1 LSLCYWRFS
10 APTISLFKQTL
21 RRKFMK
27 DKLKRFHHLGSQGFT
42 LIELMVVMVI
52 IGLLAATVVPK
63 FFGQVDKAM
72 QQDAQ
77 AQIELLGQA
86 LDLYRLEKHKYPTSD
101 EGLEAIKSYLKK
113 NVPKDPWGNAY
124 IYESPG
130 KEGRG
135 YDLISLGGD
144 NAEGGE
150 GTDMDIVSWKN
161 FE

>member
-1 LSLCYWRFS
+1 
-10 APTISLFKQTL
+10 
-21 RRKFMK
+21 MK
-27 DKLKRFHHLGSQGFT
+27 KYLNRTQNLDTKGFT

-101 EGLEAIKSYLKK
+101 EGLDAIKSYLKK
-113 NVPKDPWGNAY
+113 SIPKDPWGNDF

-135 YDLISLGGD
+135 YDLISYGAD

-150 GTDMDIVSWKN
+150 GTDLDIVSWKN

>member
-1 LSLCYWRFS
+1 
-10 APTISLFKQTL
+10 
-21 RRKFMK
+21 MK
-27 DKLKRFHHLGSQGFT
+27 HKIKKLGNLGTEGFT

-101 EGLEAIKSYLKK
+101 DGLNAIKNYLKK
-113 NVPKDPWGNAY
+113 NIPKDPWGNDY
-124 IYESPG
+124 VYESPG

-135 YDLISLGGD
+135 YDLYSFGAD

>member
-1 LSLCYWRFS
+1 M
-10 APTISLFKQTL
+10 
-21 RRKFMK
+21 RKYVNRIRK
-27 DKLKRFHHLGSQGFT
+27 LGSKGFT

-63 FFGQVDKAM
+63 FFGQFDKAM

-86 LDLYRLEKHKYPTSD
+86 LDLYRLKKHKYPTSD
-101 EGLEAIKSYLKK
+101 EGLDAIKSYLKK
-113 NVPKDPWGNAY
+113 SIPKDPWGNDF

-135 YDLISLGGD
+135 YDLISYGAD

-150 GTDMDIVSWKN
+150 GTDLDIVSWKN

>member
-1 LSLCYWRFS
+1 MKHK
-10 APTISLFKQTL
+10 FKKL
-21 RRKFMK
+21 RN
-27 DKLKRFHHLGSQGFT
+27 LGTEGFT

-101 EGLEAIKSYLKK
+101 DGLNAIKNYLKK
-113 NVPKDPWGNAY
+113 NIPKDPWGNDY
-124 IYESPG
+124 VYESPG

-135 YDLISLGGD
+135 YDLYSFGAA

>member
-1 LSLCYWRFS
+1 MKYE
-10 APTISLFKQTL
+10 FKKPKNFGTE
-21 RRKFMK
+21 
-27 DKLKRFHHLGSQGFT
+27 GFT

-86 LDLYRLEKHKYPTSD
+86 LDLYRLETHKYPASD
-101 EGLEAIKSYLKK
+101 VGLNAIKPYLKK
-113 NVPKDPWGNAY
+113 NIPKDPWGNDY
-124 IYESPG
+124 VYESPG

-135 YDLISLGGD
+135 YDLYSLGGD

>member
-1 LSLCYWRFS
+1 
-10 APTISLFKQTL
+10 
-21 RRKFMK
+21 MK
-27 DKLKRFHHLGSQGFT
+27 DNLKIFHRLGSKGFT

-113 NVPKDPWGNAY
+113 NVPKDPWGNTY

-130 KEGRG
+130 KENRG

>member
-1 LSLCYWRFS
+1 
-10 APTISLFKQTL
+10 
-21 RRKFMK
+21 MK
-27 DKLKRFHHLGSQGFT
+27 KYLNRIRNLGSKGFT

-86 LDLYRLEKHKYPTSD
+86 LDLYRLENHKYPTSD
-101 EGLEAIKSYLKK
+101 EGLDAIKSYLKK
-113 NVPKDPWGNAY
+113 SIPKDPWGNNF

-135 YDLISLGGD
+135 YDLISYGAD

-150 GTDMDIVSWKN
+150 GTDMDIVSWEN

>member
-1 LSLCYWRFS
+1 
-10 APTISLFKQTL
+10 
-21 RRKFMK
+21 MK
-27 DKLKRFHHLGSQGFT
+27 ENLNRAQNLGEKGFT

-101 EGLEAIKSYLKK
+101 EGLEAIKPYLKK
-113 NVPKDPWGNAY
+113 NIPKDPWGNDF

-135 YDLISLGGD
+135 YDLISYGAD

-150 GTDMDIVSWKN
+150 GTDLDIVSWKN

>member
-1 LSLCYWRFS
+1 MKVNL
-10 APTISLFKQTL
+10 K
-21 RRKFMK
+21 KF
-27 DKLKRFHHLGSQGFT
+27 HYLGSKGFT

-101 EGLEAIKSYLKK
+101 EGLEALKSYLKK
-113 NVPKDPWGNAY
+113 NVPKDPWGNDY

-135 YDLISLGGD
+135 YDLISLGAD

-150 GTDMDIVSWKN
+150 GTDIDIVSWKN

>member
-1 LSLCYWRFS
+1 
-10 APTISLFKQTL
+10 
-21 RRKFMK
+21 MK
-27 DKLKRFHHLGSQGFT
+27 VNLKKFHHLGSQGFT

-101 EGLEAIKSYLKK
+101 EGLEALKSYLKK
-113 NVPKDPWGNAY
+113 NIPKDPWGNDY

-135 YDLISLGGD
+135 YDLISLGAD

-150 GTDMDIVSWKN
+150 GTDIDIVSWKN

>member
-1 LSLCYWRFS
+1 
-10 APTISLFKQTL
+10 
-21 RRKFMK
+21 MK
-27 DKLKRFHHLGSQGFT
+27 DNLKIFHRMGSKGFT

-113 NVPKDPWGNAY
+113 NVPKDPWGNTY

-130 KEGRG
+130 KENRG

>member
-1 LSLCYWRFS
+1 
-10 APTISLFKQTL
+10 
-21 RRKFMK
+21 MK
-27 DKLKRFHHLGSQGFT
+27 KYLNRIRNLGSKGFT

-77 AQIELLGQA
+77 AQIELLGEA
-86 LDLYRLEKHKYPTSD
+86 LDLYRLEKHKYPSSD

-113 NVPKDPWGNAY
+113 SIPKDPWGNDF

-135 YDLISLGGD
+135 YDLISYGAD

-150 GTDMDIVSWKN
+150 GTDLDIVSWKN